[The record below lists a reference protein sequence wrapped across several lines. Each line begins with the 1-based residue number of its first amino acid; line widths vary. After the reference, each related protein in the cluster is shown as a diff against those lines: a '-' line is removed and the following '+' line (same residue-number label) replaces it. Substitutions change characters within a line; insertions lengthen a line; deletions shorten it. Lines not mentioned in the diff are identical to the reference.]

1 MNLQEVVRH
10 SHLFF
15 FSNRELNVTAC
26 IYWAGGE
33 QYQSGCCIRLF
44 CRRRVIQTSGIFGYM
59 DFKVSAF
66 CYAVCFE
73 VSVRSPAFP
82 LP

>member
-1 MNLQEVVRH
+1 
-10 SHLFF
+10 
-15 FSNRELNVTAC
+15 
-26 IYWAGGE
+26 
-33 QYQSGCCIRLF
+33 LF